1 MIKAVI
7 FDFDGLM
14 IDTESIWFDSFYEV
28 ANKELNIKLN
38 IKEFAQAVGTSE
50 QAYLDL
56 IESQL
61 GESID
66 RELFQH
72 KTKVEFDKR
81 VASIQPREGVKDYLT
96 YAKENGYKI
105 GLATSSSTEWV
116 TPFLK
121 HFGFYDFFDTIKTCD
136 IVGTK
141 KPNPKVYLEALKA
154 LGVNSNEAIA
164 FEDSLNGFKA
174 ASGAGIITVVVPNAL
189 TRYID
194 FPSPNLLIASMGSLS
209 LQEVIES
216 FE

>member
-1 MIKAVI
+1 MIKAII

-14 IDTESIWFDSFYEV
+14 IDTESIWFESFYEV
-28 ANKELNIKLN
+28 ANREFDIQLD

-56 IESQL
+56 IEFQL
-61 GESID
+61 GKSID
-66 RELFQH
+66 RDLFQH
-72 KTKVEFDKR
+72 KAKVEFDKR
-81 VASIQPREGVKDYLT
+81 VASVQPREGVKDYLT
-96 YAKENGYKI
+96 YAKENRYKI

-121 HFGFYDFFDTIKTCD
+121 HFGFYDFFDTIKTSD

-154 LGVNSNEAIA
+154 LDVSSTEAIA

-174 ASGAGIITVVVPNAL
+174 ATGAGIITVVVPNAL

-194 FPSPNLLIASMGSLS
+194 FPSPNLLIDSMGSLT
-209 LQEVIES
+209 LKEVIKS